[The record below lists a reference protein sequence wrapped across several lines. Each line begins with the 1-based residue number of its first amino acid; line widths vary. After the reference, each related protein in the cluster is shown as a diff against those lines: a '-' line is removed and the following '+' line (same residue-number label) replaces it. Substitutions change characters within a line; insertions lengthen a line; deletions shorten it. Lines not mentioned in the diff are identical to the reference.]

1 MSSTFSH
8 LKLIPVSS
16 EPSNAAW
23 DHPQQSV
30 VQGADPAVAL
40 TIDASNINRALE
52 ILAWR
57 FKTSLP
63 IVKATHFAVGLP
75 SQVGGEMEQKV
86 GNRS

>member
-8 LKLIPVSS
+8 LKLIPVSNES
-16 EPSNAAW
+16 SNISW
-23 DHPQQSV
+23 DHPQLSV
-30 VQGADPAVAL
+30 VEGADQPVTL

-63 IVKATHFAVGLP
+63 IVKATHFALSLP
-75 SQVGGEMEQKV
+75 SQVGSEMEQKV